1 MSGVRNGNS
10 GEYSNWRISR
20 AFKTWLVYRCFVSF
34 WGRVVGWS
42 PHLQFTNIVFDDGTL
57 VAGSFVFDAD
67 TTTFSGLNMTTSGGI
82 SVPATSSWVFNINN
96 LPGTGQNAGG
106 ITGFE
111 AVDALSGDETGAHLL
126 SLFSTLGPLMTDAGG
141 TITLNFFVAGTCLD
155 AACADFNSDDRHSNS
170 GQGEFTSETSTPE
183 PSTLI
188 LGGSA
193 LILAGLRRK
202 LFARG

>member
-1 MSGVRNGNS
+1 METPVSIQTGGFYVRLRLGLFIVALLAFGGVLSAGPL
-10 GEYSNWRISR
+10 
-20 AFKTWLVYRCFVSF
+20 TW
-34 WGRVVGWS
+34 
-42 PHLQFTNIVFDDGTL
+42 QFTNIVFDDGTL
-57 VAGSFVFDAD
+57 VTGSFVFDAD

-82 SVPATSSWVFNINN
+82 SVPATNSWVFNINN
-96 LPGTGQNAGG
+96 PIAEQNAGG

-111 AVDALSGDETGAHLL
+111 AVDALSGDETGAHLI

-155 AACADFNSDDRHSNS
+155 ATCANYNSDDRHSVS

-202 LFARG
+202 LFARA